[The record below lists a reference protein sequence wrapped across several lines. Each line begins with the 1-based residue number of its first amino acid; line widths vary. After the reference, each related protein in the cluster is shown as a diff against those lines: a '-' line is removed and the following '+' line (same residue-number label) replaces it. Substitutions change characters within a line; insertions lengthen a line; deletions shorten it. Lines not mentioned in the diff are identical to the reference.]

1 MSESP
6 GIQTL
11 TVFGCFEGVPTDT
24 DKWELLISTECFI
37 EQDLLYEVS
46 QFMTDCFVSRER
58 GRGTYKP
65 STVRDSMRCWF
76 LHFVVKK
83 EREREGETVE

>member
-46 QFMTDCFVSRER
+46 QFMADCFVSSEKR
-58 GRGTYKP
+58 
-65 STVRDSMRCWF
+65 
-76 LHFVVKK
+76 
-83 EREREGETVE
+83 EREREV